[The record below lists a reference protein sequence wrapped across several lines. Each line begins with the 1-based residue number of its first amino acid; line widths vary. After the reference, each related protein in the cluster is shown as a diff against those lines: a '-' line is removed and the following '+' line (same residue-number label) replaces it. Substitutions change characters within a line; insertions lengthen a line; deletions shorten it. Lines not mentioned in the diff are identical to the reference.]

1 MNAWHA
7 IPDDHLAVLIVYFRI
22 RTGLPSR
29 IVLEMVCRD
38 LRHFEVSESGGE
50 VNRLIEGF
58 CGEGLPPIN
67 LAHIDLTG
75 RQQRPEQHRR
85 RISRWQHGLRLD
97 PPLELFV
104 QTFDRVRCS
113 RASPLARRQAR
124 KAEQAIAGFLQ
135 TVGDGAVA

>member
-50 VNRLIEGF
+50 VNRLIDGF
-58 CGEGLPPIN
+58 CGEGLPTTN
-67 LAHIDLTG
+67 LANIDLTG
-75 RQQRPEQHRR
+75 HEQRPEQHRR
-85 RISRWQHGLRLD
+85 RIGRWQHGLRLD
-97 PPLELFV
+97 PPLDV
-104 QTFDRVRCS
+104 TAPTRS
-113 RASPLARRQAR
+113 IAR
-124 KAEQAIAGFLQ
+124 
-135 TVGDGAVA
+135 